1 MDIKE
6 LESYYFCTPDIDR
19 LRIKHFATFKSLLG
33 VENFFNNEK
42 LTSDEHWEKL
52 SDLADKLIKYIFDN
66 NELKE
71 EIISAYRTNDDY
83 ILGEL
88 LIQSIVADVVIELK
102 LNIDIFKDKRSILYF
117 DGTYPKNIS
126 IYKNKEKSGNM
137 FEYIEFFENFRQTL
151 LSINPEEL
159 FGKDFVEEMED
170 LIKDSKDKQDTNK

>member
-6 LESYYFCTPDIDR
+6 LESYYFCTPDIDK
-19 LRIKHFATFKSLLG
+19 LRIKHFATFKTMLG

-52 SDLADKLIKYIFDN
+52 SDMADKLIKYVFEN
-66 NELKE
+66 KELKE
-71 EIISAYRTNDDY
+71 EIISAYRTKDDY

-137 FEYIEFFENFRQTL
+137 FEYIEFFENLKQTL
-151 LSINPEEL
+151 LSINPEEI
-159 FGKDFVEEMED
+159 FGKDFIEEIEK
-170 LIKDSKDKQDTNK
+170 LKK